1 MAIIYAKI
9 DSHKIQLR
17 CQLLIFQKFSN
28 SRPYVWCNFSP
39 GVSSTLH
46 SGYFN
51 QNLRRFLATESPL
64 KMIKNAFSFIL
75 KAIFILKIFKFL
87 SLLFSH
93 VEKRLD

>member
-39 GVSSTLH
+39 GVNSTLH

-51 QNLRRFLATESPL
+51 HKL
-64 KMIKNAFSFIL
+64 KGAHSQ
-75 KAIFILKIFKFL
+75 
-87 SLLFSH
+87 
-93 VEKRLD
+93 V